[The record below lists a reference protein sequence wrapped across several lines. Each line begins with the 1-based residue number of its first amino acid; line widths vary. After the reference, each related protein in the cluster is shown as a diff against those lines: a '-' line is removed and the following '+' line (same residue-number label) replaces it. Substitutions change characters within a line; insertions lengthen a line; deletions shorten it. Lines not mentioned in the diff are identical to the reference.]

1 MPILKS
7 LTSSLA
13 VVVRKDPETKV
24 SETSKQK
31 NLKNKLKKAVRDMKI
46 AFSKNLKNMILIL
59 KCSWCLTK

>member
-1 MPILKS
+1 M
-7 LTSSLA
+7 A

-46 AFSKNLKNMILIL
+46 AFSKNLKNVILIL
-59 KCSWCLTK
+59 KCS

>member
-46 AFSKNLKNMILIL
+46 AFSKNLKNVILIL
-59 KCSWCLTK
+59 KCS

>member
-46 AFSKNLKNMILIL
+46 AFSKNLKNVILIL